1 MGAAADRRT
10 RSPASRRPQPVGWG
24 LGRAIKAT
32 RASWAR
38 IQSSWRLRS
47 RRDGSGG
54 GRVASQAEGRR
65 CCRGTVARGG
75 AVEAELMPE
84 RSWGPV
90 DTPSLLS
97 YSFCTIL
104 SARLGQR
111 SQISTPI
118 DPRPGFSSTVSHR
131 NFFLGTASPDRR
143 GRHIS
148 HSYPRK
154 TGAPNER
161 QVLAFCSC
169 THRAQSSARSTGI
182 ATGVP

>member
-10 RSPASRRPQPVGWG
+10 RSPTSRRPQPVGWG

-32 RASWAR
+32 RASWVR
-38 IQSSWRLRS
+38 IRSSWRRRS

-75 AVEAELMPE
+75 AVEAELMLE
-84 RSWGPV
+84 RGWGSV

-104 SARLGQR
+104 WARLGQR

-131 NFFLGTASPDRR
+131 NFFWGQPALIGGGSTFPTLTPGKQGPQTR
-143 GRHIS
+143 GRCW
-148 HSYPRK
+148 PAAARL
-154 TGAPNER
+154 G
-161 QVLAFCSC
+161 
-169 THRAQSSARSTGI
+169 HRAQPAALG
-182 ATGVP
+182 